1 METEAGF
8 VLSIEISIYLQ
19 FYINTVNCSDELTK
33 SKCCKVREGWH
44 QLPSCRARLTAAEPS
59 ADRQDFSVPWLH
71 TAGAVTGFVPNAGA
85 VQDRKC
91 RAHLRHQIVKSIW

>member
-1 METEAGF
+1 MESAAQP
-8 VLSIEISIYLQ
+8 L
-19 FYINTVNCSDELTK
+19 
-33 SKCCKVREGWH
+33 
-44 QLPSCRARLTAAEPS
+44 ARLTAAELG
-59 ADRQDFSVPWLH
+59 ADRQDFSVH